1 MRIFTIAYRFDPYG
15 YYQYNFGGELTP
27 IDLNF
32 RDYGHGVKQRKPF
45 NQRVV
50 KGKSRE
56 SKKVF
61 HLNEIRSDLDRLA
74 ELDDLVS
81 MKINEE
87 ECYNARFIKYKQN
100 PRNRAKARWSK
111 GGDNMARINCEYAMR
126 PHCYSYSGII
136 KWDSSCNIGANKGR
150 AWWRDAH
157 QYAYLKYSLCTKG
170 VDGITGWCGFGG
182 KWMKRKLSKH
192 ERRNGKKETQDQIND
207 ALYTD
212 NATILAIEYSVTAN
226 SDPVFRSVW
235 EERDWDEWKRNV
247 KEEEDWC
254 YDEFY
259 DIPDYGPS
267 DEWSNDQHHNYT
279 QW

>member
-32 RDYGHGVKQRKPF
+32 RDYGHEVKQRKPF
-45 NQRVV
+45 NQRAV

-56 SKKVF
+56 SKSEF
-61 HLNEIRSDLDRLA
+61 HSNEKSGYDPDIIS
-74 ELDDLVS
+74 E
-81 MKINEE
+81 MNNET
-87 ECYNARFIKYKQN
+87 ECYNARFIKYKPS
-100 PRNRAKARWSK
+100 PRNKAKARWSK
-111 GGDNMARINCEYAMR
+111 GGDNMARINCEFAMR
-126 PHCYSYSGII
+126 PHCYRYDGRIE
-136 KWDSSCNIGANKGR
+136 WDSSCNIGANKGR

-170 VDGITGWCGFGG
+170 VDGITGWCDFGG

-192 ERRNGKKETQDQIND
+192 ERRNGKKEAQDQIND
-207 ALYTD
+207 LY
-212 NATILAIEYSVTAN
+212 NYGSKYYNQLKEILDFQEMQ
-226 SDPVFRSVW
+226 
-235 EERDWDEWKRNV
+235 ERDAMEDFAYFEAAFHRSLS

-267 DEWSNDQHHNYT
+267 DDWDDDRRLHHTY
-279 QW
+279 